1 LTLYRMMAGHSPDSP
16 STSAAVRTHGKSVM
30 TSDHK
35 GYGIHVTARRVPIV
49 PANRW
54 YVYAVVYHPVGSA
67 GRRSKRLSPMGA
79 PFESKSVAEEQALK
93 MARQY
98 IDQHS
103 ASSDRPLTV
112 RRDRG
117 E

>member
-35 GYGIHVTARRVPIV
+35 GYGIHVTARRVPII

-54 YVYAVVYHPVGSA
+54 YVYAVVYPPAGSA
-67 GRRSKRLSPMGA
+67 GRRAKRLRPMGA
-79 PFESKSVAEEQALK
+79 PFASKSVAEEQALE

-103 ASSDRPLTV
+103 DQRLTV
-112 RRDRG
+112 GRGRR